1 MDKKLVGL
9 ITVFFLV
16 FGVFMSFLVFGRNAP
31 VNIQANTNIQKCDNS
46 FIFVNDVSLP
56 VGSTAAF
63 VAYVR
68 NSEGA
73 GLSKIAVTCTT
84 TLGTILPSNESVTA
98 NSGSATF
105 TLTSDTAGIATISC
119 STPSCSSFAKNV
131 TIQFR

>member
-16 FGVFMSFLVFGRNAP
+16 FGVFMTFLLFGRNAP
-31 VNIQANTNIQKCDNS
+31 VSIRANANIQKCDNS
-46 FIFVNDVSLP
+46 FIFANDVSLAI
-56 VGSTAAF
+56 GSTATF

-68 NSEGA
+68 NSEGT
-73 GLSKIAVTCTT
+73 GLPKVPVTCAT
-84 TLGTILPSNESVTA
+84 TLGTISSSNESITA